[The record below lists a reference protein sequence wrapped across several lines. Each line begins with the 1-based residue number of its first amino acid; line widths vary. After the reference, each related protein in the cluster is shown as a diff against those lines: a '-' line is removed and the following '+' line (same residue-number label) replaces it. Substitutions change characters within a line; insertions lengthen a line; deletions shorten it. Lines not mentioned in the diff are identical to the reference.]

1 MVVGVCRLVFHF
13 PDSGSLKA
21 KRKYLRRI
29 IERVRAK
36 FNAGISEVG
45 AQDSWQ
51 KAIVGLVVAGNEN
64 AHVQSMIDTITRFIE
79 DLYLGQLVNREV
91 DILHYNEDE
100 ELG

>member
-45 AQDSWQ
+45 AQDAWQ
-51 KAIVGLVVAGNEN
+51 KSVVGLVVTGNDST
-64 AHVQSMIDTITRFIE
+64 HVQSMLDNITRFIE
-79 DLYLGQLVNREV
+79 DLYLGQLINREV
-91 DILHYNEDE
+91 DIVHYNENE
-100 ELG
+100 ELV